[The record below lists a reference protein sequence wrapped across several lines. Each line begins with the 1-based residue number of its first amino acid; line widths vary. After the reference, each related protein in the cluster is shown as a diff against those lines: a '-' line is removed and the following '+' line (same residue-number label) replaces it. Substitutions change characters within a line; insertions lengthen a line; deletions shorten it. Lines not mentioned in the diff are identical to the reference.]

1 MAGGVR
7 SKPVTLVSADT
18 PGLEILVGQP
28 VRLRPIPVGCISFG
42 IQEGSAVT
50 PLEINHYPDVP
61 HDV

>member
-28 VRLRPIPVGCISFG
+28 VRLLADSSRLHFLRYPGRLRRHAFG
-42 IQEGSAVT
+42 NQPLPGRT
-50 PLEINHYPDVP
+50 P
-61 HDV
+61 